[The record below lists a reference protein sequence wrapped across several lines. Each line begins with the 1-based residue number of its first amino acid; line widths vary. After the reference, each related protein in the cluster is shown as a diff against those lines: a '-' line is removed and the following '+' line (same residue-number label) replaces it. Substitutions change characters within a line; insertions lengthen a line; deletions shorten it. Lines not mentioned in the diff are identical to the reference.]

1 MDPLVLRE
9 RVIPRR
15 PMGIHRFHRGGQHMV
30 QRSEH
35 WKDIV
40 INVTV
45 HPIKVVKDVQDVL
58 DDWLVMLWSCTEHDL
73 HCKLILW
80 KVFSHS
86 ESNSKA
92 QRQLR

>member
-1 MDPLVLRE
+1 MYIYMPDVVFDDMHGRLAAWRNKGTWSTAKWIPLVLRE

-45 HPIKVVKDVQDVL
+45 HPIKVVK
-58 DDWLVMLWSCTEHDL
+58 
-73 HCKLILW
+73 
-80 KVFSHS
+80 
-86 ESNSKA
+86 ESSG
-92 QRQLR
+92 RH